1 MLMIYLPLV
10 IARWIHFA
18 SVFVLFGSS
27 FFWFYQRAE
36 RSLAGPGGL
45 PRAVR
50 ATNILLRIAAPVAA
64 VSGVAWLAC
73 ILINMARDFH
83 SIIDPEDL
91 RLFFFETPFG
101 TVSILRLALL
111 AIGVVIAFMPE
122 HGRWRFAALVPVSAM
137 LLITQAWFGHSVD
150 GKGLYRGTMITVYAI
165 HTIAAAAWAGG
176 LPALLFALIEQCR
189 SGPSEKA
196 RHSTL
201 DICSRFSLMAMV
213 AVTLVVASGIANA
226 GIRVAGSF
234 LKLFDSGY
242 GDVLLKKIAIVAAML
257 ALAYLNRFV
266 LTPRLRAAPLKGMT
280 QITWLRYSLAIDVV
294 LGALVLG
301 ASAILGITMPPQ

>member
-226 GIRVAGSF
+226 GFRVAGSF

-280 QITWLRYSLAIDVV
+280 QLTQLRYSLAVDVM
-294 LGALVLG
+294 LAALVLG

>member
-137 LLITQAWFGHSVD
+137 LLITQAWFGHSAE

-226 GIRVAGSF
+226 GFRVAGSF
-234 LKLFDSGY
+234 LKLFDSSY

-257 ALAYLNRFV
+257 ALGLFEPFRFDAEAAC
-266 LTPRLRAAPLKGMT
+266 RAAQGDDADHLA
-280 QITWLRYSLAIDVV
+280 SL
-294 LGALVLG
+294 
-301 ASAILGITMPPQ
+301 